1 MLIPSRDR
9 VEPDSYTRRRE
20 AIASQATGIGAAP
33 AEIDYLDEEH
43 ATWSDAMTLLDP
55 IWERNAALPLRSARH
70 ALQLPGDHIP
80 QLSSVSERL
89 EDLTGFTYASVPA
102 IVSRAEF
109 FGALS
114 RAIFP
119 STQFIRWAGNP
130 LYTPA
135 PDIMHEVSGHAIS
148 LANEHL
154 AELHR
159 LLGRAGAA
167 TNSPAL
173 LREIAHVFW
182 YTAEFGVVRSRSG
195 WKAYGAGLLSSPGEL
210 SWFAGHAE
218 IRPLSIA
225 EMIAT
230 PYDISRYQPVL
241 FGVDSLEQVVDI
253 AGRFCSDIADRSDP
267 WHEERLVDLP
277 DGTAERSLGR
287 SVSR

>member
-1 MLIPSRDR
+1 MLIPTPGG
-9 VEPDSYTRRRE
+9 VEPDSYTRRRD
-20 AIASQATGIGAAP
+20 AIASRATGIGATP
-33 AEIDYLDEEH
+33 VEIEYLDEEH
-43 ATWSDAMTLLDP
+43 ATWRDAMALVGP

-70 ALQLPGDHIP
+70 TLQLPEDHIP
-80 QLSSVSERL
+80 QLSLVSERL
-89 EDLTGFTYASVPA
+89 QELTGFTYASVPT

-109 FGALS
+109 FGALAQ
-114 RAIFP
+114 AIFP

-135 PDIMHEVSGHAIS
+135 PDVMHEVSGHAIS

-159 LLGRAGAA
+159 LMGRAGAA
-167 TNSPAL
+167 TKSPAL
-173 LREIAHVFW
+173 LREIASVFW

-210 SWFAGHAE
+210 GWFASHAE
-218 IRPLSIA
+218 IRPLAID

-241 FGVDSLEQVVDI
+241 FGADSLEQVVDI

-267 WHEERLVDLP
+267 LHDELGVELRDV
-277 DGTAERSLGR
+277 TATNSLGR
-287 SVSR
+287 TFSG